1 MLSGLTHTWVQKGF
15 DPVTASNHAWAQMQA
30 MIQAHA
36 ANLAYVD
43 VVSIMALVVACLV
56 PLPFFMK
63 RGLPGTGAPMG
74 H

>member
-1 MLSGLTHTWVQKGF
+1 
-15 DPVTASNHAWAQMQA
+15 
-30 MIQAHA
+30 
-36 ANLAYVD
+36 
-43 VVSIMALVVACLV
+43 MALVVACLV

>member
-1 MLSGLTHTWVQKGF
+1 
-15 DPVTASNHAWAQMQA
+15 
-30 MIQAHA
+30 MIQAQS

-43 VVSIMALVVACLV
+43 VVSVLALVVACLV

-63 RGLPGTGAPMG
+63 RGLPVPGAPMG